1 MMRVIIEEA
10 QGATIGGDK
19 LYAPFQRPSL
29 NVRVKRDVSIEV
41 GNGPKPTARI
51 VVALTGKVNSN
62 KTRASVL

>member
-19 LYAPFQRPSL
+19 LYAPFQRPF